1 MAIVYFSSE
10 KDISKYAHSAGLR
23 DLLGH
28 MALQYNKFGKPQN
41 TKRPILLHK

>member
-10 KDISKYAHSAGLR
+10 KDISKYAYSAGLG

-28 MALQYNKFGKPQN
+28 VALQHKKFGKPQN
-41 TKRPILLHK
+41 TE